1 MPAWHRRSHAPGWG
15 GVAATGA
22 PRKKGAPDDREA
34 RSGPTIVMRRTEVV
48 LQTPA
53 EDEGWRRKAPNLPPG
68 GYRDARF
75 VPTIDMRPARGCYSG
90 PDVRI
95 NTLTRSGCP
104 DQRWEEGQLYR
115 HGSSRRRLLAATMV
129 MGISREGNAS
139 DCGKPQQHHDGINL
153 VFTQHHPRVKER
165 QSQVI
170 CDTRPTNP
178 TPRGHCCARRVR
190 YHVCCFID
198 RAIWLFPTIAS
209 IRPPHRE
216 TPSTLRTTRHF

>member
-90 PDVRI
+90 PDARI
-95 NTLTRSGCP
+95 NTMTCSGCP
-104 DQRWEEGQLYR
+104 DQRREEGPLYTQ
-115 HGSSRRRLLAATMV
+115 GSRRRRLRAATMKV
-129 MGISREGNAS
+129 KGLPLEGNAS
-139 DCGKPQQHHDGINL
+139 ASCGKPYNTAMGLSRSISCLHSLNPSIKS
-153 VFTQHHPRVKER
+153 RR
-165 QSQVI
+165 I
-170 CDTRPTNP
+170 CNT
-178 TPRGHCCARRVR
+178 
-190 YHVCCFID
+190 
-198 RAIWLFPTIAS
+198 
-209 IRPPHRE
+209 
-216 TPSTLRTTRHF
+216 

>member
-1 MPAWHRRSHAPGWG
+1 MEEESARAVTGLLPGCYRAVTGMPALCRRWICVG
-15 GVAATGA
+15 
-22 PRKKGAPDDREA
+22 
-34 RSGPTIVMRRTEVV
+34 
-48 LQTPA
+48 Q
-53 EDEGWRRKAPNLPPG
+53 
-68 GYRDARF
+68 
-75 VPTIDMRPARGCYSG
+75 RGCYSG

-170 CDTRPTNP
+170 CDTRPTSP

-190 YHVCCFID
+190 YRLCCFID
-198 RAIWLFPTIAS
+198 RPLWLFPTIAS
-209 IRPPHRE
+209 I
-216 TPSTLRTTRHF
+216 

>member
-90 PDVRI
+90 PDARI
-95 NTLTRSGCP
+95 NTMTCSGCP
-104 DQRWEEGQLYR
+104 DQRREIPLYR
-115 HGSSRRRLLAATMV
+115 RGSSHRLLAPFNGGYGHFPRRKLLRLRKT
-129 MGISREGNAS
+129 
-139 DCGKPQQHHDGINL
+139 QQRRDGINL
-153 VFTQHHPRVKER
+153 VFTQRHPREE
-165 QSQVI
+165 
-170 CDTRPTNP
+170 DEAT
-178 TPRGHCCARRVR
+178 
-190 YHVCCFID
+190 
-198 RAIWLFPTIAS
+198 
-209 IRPPHRE
+209 
-216 TPSTLRTTRHF
+216 